1 MRSRRTQGGRRV
13 GFHGRKQDTGS
24 VSRDIHRAR
33 DEATVLVGTH
43 PAACWM
49 TFGWRSSIQCFISVL
64 GGAAAY
70 RCLFA
75 PARLPR
81 RVARAF
87 GRHNARREATGFC
100 EGSAQVEET
109 EREGGREGGK
119 ALRLVFRVLLHQLVD
134 RVAAAVAAGFDAVDA
149 EAHTTPCSDAMNA
162 SSRLRSHVPSHRM
175 SVWAAPWKAPAW
187 RHAPE
192 FDLALAVT
200 PR

>member
-1 MRSRRTQGGRRV
+1 VRSRRTQGGRRV

-87 GRHNARREATGFC
+87 GRHNARRETTGFC

-109 EREGGREGGK
+109 EREREGGK
-119 ALRLVFRVLLHQLVD
+119 ALRATALGLHFIAALGRRSAPPNLICARLHSEWRYPHRAWLGCILIILL
-134 RVAAAVAAGFDAVDA
+134 
-149 EAHTTPCSDAMNA
+149 M
-162 SSRLRSHVPSHRM
+162 PSMLKLIPLPVQTR
-175 SVWAAPWKAPAW
+175 
-187 RHAPE
+187 
-192 FDLALAVT
+192 
-200 PR
+200 

>member
-1 MRSRRTQGGRRV
+1 MACTKHATKVQEQEQVRSRRTQGGRRV

-87 GRHNARREATGFC
+87 GRHNARRETTGFC

-109 EREGGREGGK
+109 ERGREGRRFEQRLWASISSQLWDG
-119 ALRLVFRVLLHQLVD
+119 ARPPELDLRATAF
-134 RVAAAVAAGFDAVDA
+134 
-149 EAHTTPCSDAMNA
+149 
-162 SSRLRSHVPSHRM
+162 
-175 SVWAAPWKAPAW
+175 
-187 RHAPE
+187 
-192 FDLALAVT
+192 
-200 PR
+200 

>member
-1 MRSRRTQGGRRV
+1 MACTKHATQVQEQKQVRSRRTQGGRRV

-87 GRHNARREATGFC
+87 GRHNARRETTGFC

-109 EREGGREGGK
+109 EREGEREG
-119 ALRLVFRVLLHQLVD
+119 
-134 RVAAAVAAGFDAVDA
+134 
-149 EAHTTPCSDAMNA
+149 A
-162 SSRLRSHVPSHRM
+162 SSNGFGPPFHRSFGTALGPPNLICARLHSEWRYPHRAWLGCILIILLMPSMLKLIPLPVQTR
-175 SVWAAPWKAPAW
+175 
-187 RHAPE
+187 
-192 FDLALAVT
+192 
-200 PR
+200 

>member
-1 MRSRRTQGGRRV
+1 MLGWCAGGKLPTAHNITPIRGIYGGWTNYGRSRRTQGGRRV

-24 VSRDIHRAR
+24 VSRDIHRAH

-81 RVARAF
+81 RIARAF
-87 GRHNARREATGFC
+87 GRHNARRETTSFC
-100 EGSAQVEET
+100 KGSAQVEET
-109 EREGGREGGK
+109 EREREGGK
-119 ALRLVFRVLLHQLVD
+119 ALRATALGLHSI
-134 RVAAAVAAGFDAVDA
+134 AGLG
-149 EAHTTPCSDAMNA
+149 
-162 SSRLRSHVPSHRM
+162 RRS
-175 SVWAAPWKAPAW
+175 AP
-187 RHAPE
+187 R
-192 FDLALAVT
+192 T
-200 PR
+200 